1 MEEHDC
7 WEKFVR
13 NHWALDIESR
23 ISRAVLAEQRRII
36 KIIEDEVSEWVSH
49 DGDCDCKVRGEE
61 GSRLIRI
68 IKGGKE

>member
-1 MEEHDC
+1 MS
-7 WEKFVR
+7 
-13 NHWALDIESR
+13 LDQKRFFESGRRAERERIVDLIER
-23 ISRAVLAEQRRII
+23 
-36 KIIEDEVSEWVSH
+36 EVSEWLSH

>member
-1 MEEHDC
+1 MSLEQKRFFDSGRRAE
-7 WEKFVR
+7 
-13 NHWALDIESR
+13 LDRIVDLIER
-23 ISRAVLAEQRRII
+23 
-36 KIIEDEVSEWVSH
+36 EVSEWLSH